1 MATFELIE
9 YTAVCPCEQG
19 SLTRVL
25 ESPDSAYAR
34 PSWRDI
40 SFNCPSCSAQWS
52 PSPDGKK
59 LFRKERVPV
68 AVQQTPL
75 AERRHELAFP
85 LVWQ

>member
-40 SFNCPSCSAQWS
+40 SFNCPSCSAKWS
-52 PSPDGKK
+52 PSQTGEE
-59 LFRKERVPV
+59 LFRKDRDS
-68 AVQQTPL
+68 AAAQQTL
-75 AERRHELAFP
+75 HAEYRDKFVFP
-85 LVWQ
+85 LVWR